1 MRARTV
7 VVLVGLCLALW
18 GYAFAVPVERELG
31 KGAKLEAAGKP
42 IDVEVGHL
50 VPCVADWNGDG
61 KKDLLVGQF
70 VGGKIALYL
79 NEGTDKAPK
88 LGSGRFLEAGGKEIS
103 LPAG

>member
-1 MRARTV
+1 MRAKA
-7 VVLVGLCLALW
+7 VLLLAGLCFALW
-18 GYAFAVPVERELG
+18 SYASAAPIERELG
-31 KGAKLEAAGKP
+31 KGVKLEAAGKP
-42 IDVEVGHL
+42 IDAEVGHL
-50 VPCVADWNGDG
+50 VPWVADWNGDG

-70 VGGKIALYL
+70 VGGKIAVYL

>member
-1 MRARTV
+1 MKAKAV
-7 VVLVGLCLALW
+7 VVLAGLCFALW
-18 GYAFAVPVERELG
+18 GYASAAPIERELG
-31 KGAKLEAAGKP
+31 SGVKLEAAGKP
-42 IDVEVGHL
+42 IDVQVGHL

-61 KKDLLVGQF
+61 RKDLLVGQF

-88 LGSGRFLEAGGKEIS
+88 FGSGRFLEAGGKEIS